1 MSWLDL
7 CMSEIRLARTSSEN
21 DVWYSPRYIYAYVI
35 YICACSANIWVTI
48 SVVFC
53 LLWNLNWRNIGKLVF
68 NNLKD
73 LVNIYIPLYGALYW
87 SKIIYQISVH
97 IIIPVSQSLYF
108 WCGCLLCVLVS
119 FQLCYVFVNR
129 AEEKI
134 VWNFKW
140 KFRFRERRYIKI
152 Y

>member
-53 LLWNLNWRNIGKLVF
+53 LLWNMNWRNIGKLVF

>member
-53 LLWNLNWRNIGKLVF
+53 LLWNMNWRNIGKLVF

-97 IIIPVSQSLYF
+97 IIIPVWQSLYF

>member
-1 MSWLDL
+1 MEGNEVSWLDL

-53 LLWNLNWRNIGKLVF
+53 LLWNMNWRNIGKLVF

-73 LVNIYIPLYGALYW
+73 LVNIYTSIW
-87 SKIIYQISVH
+87 SSVLKQNYISDICTHYHTSVT
-97 IIIPVSQSLYF
+97 VFVFLMWLSLVCF
-108 WCGCLLCVLVS
+108 GKLSTLLCFCQQGWGKNCL
-119 FQLCYVFVNR
+119 
-129 AEEKI
+129 
-134 VWNFKW
+134 
-140 KFRFRERRYIKI
+140 KF
-152 Y
+152 